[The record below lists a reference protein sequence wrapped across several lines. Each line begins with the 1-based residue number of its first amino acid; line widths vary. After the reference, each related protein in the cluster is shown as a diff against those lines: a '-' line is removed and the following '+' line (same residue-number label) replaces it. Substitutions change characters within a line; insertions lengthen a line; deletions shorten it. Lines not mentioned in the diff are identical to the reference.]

1 MSISWYDFLIMSG
14 INSGSVVLGVKE
26 NVINWNF
33 DDEKRRVENHLESLG
48 INFIS
53 NSESII
59 ILDPK
64 MEFDQIDPLLQKR
77 YRGGRESGEPNITR
91 DINLVEPP
99 MRGVVVQIN
108 RLGLITTGSCAGHI
122 RQNRRTLSWLTFI
135 TRKDTQIALELFK
148 SFSIPVQYHFLN
160 GIQLNAERDELYQLS
175 LRLSEIRSIE
185 HIKNSIFESRMRTLF
200 DLLRIPGKTGN
211 EEAVR
216 EYVLDALEK
225 INSKR
230 RYLDFRVDD
239 AGNILGS
246 TISPRIKSRN
256 YGRSNGA
263 PCKKML
269 LAAHLDVKSEFSPSD
284 QLIVKDNIISRQKG
298 ILGAD
303 DRAGVAIILNLLKEV
318 GNFRDIPS
326 LKFIFTVGEEEEQY
340 GAESIDPDFFED
352 VSFGISLDRRSCHDV
367 VYKSRF
373 QDYATYEFAEQI
385 ARLSRSIFTEENRY
399 VPCEGGISD
408 LRVWSEKDARPCVNL
423 SVGYFDEHTDDEKL
437 DIICWD
443 RTHQLVAELIGKFSL
458 GQGFRGRL
466 GAG

>member
-14 INSGSVVLGVKE
+14 IISGSVVPSVKE
-26 NVINWNF
+26 NVINWNY
-33 DDEKRRVENHLESLG
+33 DDEKHRVENHLESLG
-48 INFIS
+48 IKFTS
-53 NSESII
+53 NYESII

-64 MEFDQIDPLLQKR
+64 MEFDQIDPLLQKH
-77 YRGGRESGEPNITR
+77 YRGGHESGEPNITR
-91 DINLVEPP
+91 DIDLVEPP

-108 RLGLITTGSCAGHI
+108 RLGLPTTGSCAGHI
-122 RQNRRTLSWLTFI
+122 HQNGRTLPWLTFI

-160 GIQLNAERDELYQLS
+160 GIQLRAERDELYRLS

-185 HIKNSIFESRMRTLF
+185 HIENSIFESRKRTLF
-200 DLLRIPGKTGN
+200 ELLQIPGQTGN

-216 EYVLDALEK
+216 EYVLDELEK

-230 RYLDFRVDD
+230 SYLKFIVDD

-269 LAAHLDVKSEFSPSD
+269 LAAHLDVTSEFSPSD
-284 QLIVKDNIISRQKG
+284 QLIEKDNIIKRQKG

-318 GNFRDIPS
+318 GDFRDIPP
-326 LKFIFTVGEEEEQY
+326 LKFIFTVREEEGEK
-340 GAESIDPDFFED
+340 GAEAIDPDFYED
-352 VSFGISLDRRSCHDV
+352 VSCGISLDRRNCHDI
-367 VYKSRF
+367 VYKSSSKE
-373 QDYATYEFAEQI
+373 YSNLEFAERVARVSSQI
-385 ARLSRSIFTEENRY
+385 FSDENVF
-399 VPCEGGISD
+399 VPCQGGVSD

-423 SVGYFDEHTDDEKL
+423 SVGYFDEHKENERL
-437 DIICWD
+437 NLICWD
-443 RTHQLVAELIGKFSL
+443 RTHQLVAELIGRFSL
-458 GQGFRGRL
+458 GY
-466 GAG
+466 